1 MMDKSI
7 KIQRTQSVL
16 RELIPEALST
26 LSDEMLRGLCVTEV
40 ECSRGKYD
48 ATVYLDKMAYDAKEK
63 AYILSRL
70 EKVKKH
76 IQNHCMQTEGWFRC
90 PNFKFEF
97 DESLEKH
104 NKIDHL
110 FAQIEE
116 ELKKGNNHNDKS

>member
-26 LSDEMLRGLCVTEV
+26 LSDELLRGLCVTEV

-48 ATVYLDKMAYDAKEK
+48 ATVYLDKMMFDEKEK
-63 AYILSRL
+63 SYILSHL

-90 PNFKFEF
+90 PNFTFQF

-110 FAQIEE
+110 FAKIEE
-116 ELKKGNNHNDKS
+116 ELKKGDK

>member
-1 MMDKSI
+1 MDKSI

-110 FAQIEE
+110 FAHIEE
-116 ELKKGNNHNDKS
+116 ELKKGNDHNDKS

>member
-1 MMDKSI
+1 MDKSI

-26 LSDEMLRGLCVTEV
+26 LSDEMLKGLCVTEV

-48 ATVYLDKMAYDAKEK
+48 AIVYLDKMMYDEKEK
-63 AYILSRL
+63 GYILSHL
-70 EKVKKH
+70 EKVKRH

-90 PNFKFEF
+90 PNFTFKF
-97 DESLEKH
+97 DDSLEKQ

-110 FAQIEE
+110 FAKIEK
-116 ELKKGNNHNDKS
+116 ELKKGDNND